1 MSLSEFGLIRK
12 YFKRA
17 LKGRKHVSVGIG
29 DDCALTDVPKGQL
42 LAITVDT
49 LVKGIHFLPSTRPE
63 DLASK
68 AIAVNLSDLAAMG
81 AEPAW
86 MTLAL
91 TIPDTDEEWL
101 SVFNKSLFKYADFYG
116 IQLIGGDTTRGPLT
130 ITIQAMGFVPP
141 KAAPLRSGA
150 KAGDVIFITGT
161 IGDAGMGLSIITG
174 EHKPENEESAHFLTQ
189 RYNKPTPRVALGLGI
204 RKIASSAI
212 DLSDGLA
219 GDLSHIL
226 DASNVGAVI
235 ELESLPLSEAL
246 LSECDSETA
255 VKYALSSGDDYELCF
270 TVPEDNI
277 EKLEK
282 ALKSTGCVYKQ
293 VGRITGGRGITY
305 TREGNK
311 VELQMNGY
319 SHFKSS
325 RISSGSEGD

>member
-150 KAGDVIFITGT
+150 KAGDVIFVTGT
-161 IGDAGMGLSIITG
+161 IGDAGIGLSIITG
-174 EHKPENEESAHFLTQ
+174 DHKPEHEEFAHFLTQ
-189 RYNKPTPRVALGLGI
+189 RYNRPTPRVALGLGI

-246 LSECDSETA
+246 LSECDFESA

-270 TVPEDNI
+270 TVPEDKI

-282 ALKSTGCVYKQ
+282 ALKSTGCVYQQ
-293 VGRITGGRGITY
+293 VGRITGGSDITY
-305 TREGNK
+305 TQKGKK

-319 SHFKSS
+319 SHFKSN

>member
-1 MSLSEFGLIRK
+1 LSITEFSLIRK
-12 YFKRA
+12 FFYRK
-17 LKGRKHVSVGIG
+17 LKARKHVSIGIG
-29 DDCALTDVPKGQL
+29 DDCALTNVPDGQQ

-49 LVKGIHFLPSTRPE
+49 LVKGIHFLPSTLPE
-63 DLASK
+63 DLAAK
-68 AIAVNLSDLAAMG
+68 AVAVNLSDLAAMG

-101 SVFNKSLFKYADFYG
+101 SLFNKSLFEYADFYG

-150 KAGDVIFITGT
+150 KAGDVIFVTGS
-161 IGDAGMGLSIITG
+161 IGDAGLGLSIITG
-174 EHKPENEESAHFLTQ
+174 DHKAKNEESAQFLKQ
-189 RYNKPTPRVALGLGI
+189 RYNKPTPRVALGLAI

-226 DASNVGAVI
+226 DSSNVGAVI
-235 ELESLPLSEAL
+235 ELESIPLSDAL
-246 LSECDSETA
+246 LSECDFEQA
-255 VKYALSSGDDYELCF
+255 IHHALSSGDDYELCF
-270 TVPEDNI
+270 TVPDDKL

-282 ALKSTGCVYKQ
+282 ALKSTGCPYKQ
-293 VGRITGGRGITY
+293 VGRITGGNGITY
-305 TREGNK
+305 TQEGDK
-311 VELQMNGY
+311 VDLQLSGY
-319 SHFKSS
+319 THFKSN
-325 RISSGSEGD
+325 RISSGSESG

>member
-1 MSLSEFGLIRK
+1 MSISEFGLIKK

-17 LKGRKHVSVGIG
+17 SKGRKHVTVGIG
-29 DDCALTDVPKGQL
+29 DDCALTDVPDGQL

-49 LVKGIHFLPSTRPE
+49 LVKGIHFLPSTLPD
-63 DLASK
+63 DLAYK

-91 TIPDTDEEWL
+91 TIPDTNEDWL
-101 SVFNKSLFKYADFYG
+101 AVFNQSLFKWADYYG

-150 KAGDVIFITGT
+150 KAGDVIFVTGS
-161 IGDAGMGLSIITG
+161 IGDAGLGLSIITG
-174 EHKPENEESAHFLTQ
+174 DHKPENKESAHFLTQ
-189 RYNKPTPRVALGLGI
+189 RYNRPTPRVALGLGI

-226 DASNVGAVI
+226 DASNAGAVI
-235 ELESLPLSEAL
+235 ELESLPLSKAL
-246 LSECDSETA
+246 LSECNFDKA
-255 VKYALSSGDDYELCF
+255 IQYALTSGDDYELCF

-282 ALKSTGCVYKQ
+282 ALKCTGCVYQQ
-293 VGRITGGRGITY
+293 VGRITGGGSITY
-305 TREGNK
+305 TRDGNK
-311 VELQMNGY
+311 VDMQLSGY

-325 RISSGSEGD
+325 RVSSGFPGD

>member
-1 MSLSEFGLIRK
+1 MTISEFGLIKK

-17 LKGRKHVSVGIG
+17 SKGRKHVAVGIG
-29 DDCALTDVPKGQL
+29 DDCALTDVPNGQQ

-49 LVKGIHFLPSTRPE
+49 LVKGIHFLPSTLPD
-63 DLASK
+63 DLACK

-91 TIPDTDEEWL
+91 TIPDTDEDWL
-101 SVFNKSLFKYADFYG
+101 AVFNQSLFKWADFYG

-150 KAGDVIFITGT
+150 KAGDVIFVTGT
-161 IGDAGMGLSIITG
+161 IGDAGLGLSIITG
-174 EHKPENEESAHFLTQ
+174 EHKPVNEENSRFLVQ
-189 RYNKPTPRVALGLGI
+189 RFNKPTPRVALGLAI
-204 RKIASSAI
+204 RNIASSAI

-219 GDLSHIL
+219 GDLKHIL
-226 DASNVGAVI
+226 ESSNVGAII

-246 LSECDSETA
+246 LSECDLDRA
-255 VKYALSSGDDYELCF
+255 IQYALSSGDDYELCF
-270 TVPEDNI
+270 TVPEDDI
-277 EKLEK
+277 EKLERS
-282 ALKSTGCVYKQ
+282 LKSTGCVYKQ
-293 VGRITGGRGITY
+293 IGRITGGSGITY
-305 TREGNK
+305 IQDGNT
-311 VELQMNGY
+311 VDLQMSGY

-325 RISSGSEGD
+325 RVSSGLPGD